1 MNRAPP
7 GHVRIIGGRWRGSK
21 LPVADVAGLR
31 PTADRVR
38 ETLFNWL
45 QAVVPGA
52 RVLDLFAGT
61 GALGFEAASRGA
73 AQVVLVERDPALAA
87 SLRASAARL
96 HAENVEVVCDDALHW
111 LTRDP
116 AAHFD
121 IVFLDPPFADALWR
135 PALVALQPWLA
146 ADAWLYLES
155 PREGERIVPD
165 GCISHR
171 EGATR
176 EVRYALYR
184 RGAATLADVPAEQD
198 SARA

>member
-1 MNRAPP
+1 MTP
-7 GHVRIIGGRWRGSK
+7 
-21 LPVADVAGLR
+21 
-31 PTADRVR
+31 
-38 ETLFNWL
+38 
-45 QAVVPGA
+45 
-52 RVLDLFAGT
+52 
-61 GALGFEAASRGA
+61 
-73 AQVVLVERDPALAA
+73 
-87 SLRASAARL
+87 
-96 HAENVEVVCDDALHW
+96 
-111 LTRDP
+111 
-116 AAHFD
+116 AHFD

-184 RGAATLADVPAEQD
+184 RGAATLANVPAEQD